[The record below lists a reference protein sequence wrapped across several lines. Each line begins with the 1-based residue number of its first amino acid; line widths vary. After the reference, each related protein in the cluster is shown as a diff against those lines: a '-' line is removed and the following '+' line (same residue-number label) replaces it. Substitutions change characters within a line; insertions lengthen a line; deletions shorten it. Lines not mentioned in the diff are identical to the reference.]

1 MKKNNLSE
9 IKLLE
14 VKEILARVNSLRK
27 ELADLEIDK
36 NMKKMKDVK
45 IISKKRK
52 DVAQML
58 TIAGQKRL
66 LKELEERS
74 AKKGESKTV

>member
-9 IKLLE
+9 VKLLE